1 MADLAGAGARR
12 ARGSRR
18 TDGQVIAAERED
30 ADERLVAAEVAF
42 GRDDAGKRGV
52 ADDGDAGKLFGDGAE
67 ELFRIVF
74 AGAESPRELG
84 VGDALRDFGGSFRA
98 SLRGLCSC

>member
-1 MADLAGAGARR
+1 MADFAGAGTRR

-18 TDGQVIAAERED
+18 ADGQVIAAECED
-30 ADERLVAAEVAF
+30 ADERLVAADVAF

-67 ELFRIVF
+67 KLFRIVL
-74 AGAESPRELG
+74 AGAKSPCELG
-84 VGDALRDFGGSFRA
+84 VGDALRGLGGGFRA
-98 SLRGLCSC
+98 SLRCLIL